1 MSTDNIDEHKT
12 NDDQGLEES
21 LVPDL
26 DTLTNRK
33 NLGESDVT
41 LEVCNPQFRE
51 EKFTKYVVYTV
62 KGKDKEGDFEVVRRY
77 KDFDKIRSVLVTRW
91 PGCYIPPLPPKSVT
105 KSNDSKFIEERRKQ
119 LQSFCKKVGDLSF
132 LHYSEEYQ
140 IFLRSGNPDLE
151 KTYAPMLKVS
161 PEEIVLKYSTTFSS
175 LSGKELNNEV
185 VNRIHLF
192 KVFLQKTQGYFENFK
207 KVAKNVTL
215 ARRAFYEQFATFHNQ
230 VCTEYEKNVF
240 SEYHNNTAGK
250 NIFTCATN
258 ENIGEN
264 VDKIK
269 LASTQPSLEYLYE
282 WIKIESREI
291 EAFLEAITQL
301 ETYEKAKAKAHDRQK
316 SDTLELQKVLA
327 GKTTFKGLFS
337 RKSKEEEVQ
346 TLEKSI
352 ADAGKEIENYTMVHD
367 MMTLILSYSE
377 IIKFKGNKL
386 DNYYYV
392 VKLAAQNELNNVRNM
407 IGYWQDIVK
416 NENVYP
422 QTQTQAQ

>member
-1 MSTDNIDEHKT
+1 
-12 NDDQGLEES
+12 
-21 LVPDL
+21 
-26 DTLTNRK
+26 
-33 NLGESDVT
+33 
-41 LEVCNPQFRE
+41 
-51 EKFTKYVVYTV
+51 
-62 KGKDKEGDFEVVRRY
+62 
-77 KDFDKIRSVLVTRW
+77 
-91 PGCYIPPLPPKSVT
+91 
-105 KSNDSKFIEERRKQ
+105 
-119 LQSFCKKVGDLSF
+119 
-132 LHYSEEYQ
+132 
-140 IFLRSGNPDLE
+140 
-151 KTYAPMLKVS
+151 
-161 PEEIVLKYSTTFSS
+161 
-175 LSGKELNNEV
+175 
-185 VNRIHLF
+185 
-192 KVFLQKTQGYFENFK
+192 
-207 KVAKNVTL
+207 
-215 ARRAFYEQFATFHNQ
+215 
-230 VCTEYEKNVF
+230 
-240 SEYHNNTAGK
+240 
-250 NIFTCATN
+250 
-258 ENIGEN
+258 
-264 VDKIK
+264 
-269 LASTQPSLEYLYE
+269 LYE